1 MNIKKTF
8 SKDSNPL
15 DAFLIGLLAVIIF
28 YGLLWLLFTIGMQ
41 QPEHRIFILLG
52 GSWPTGLI
60 QAFTF
65 LAFFWAMIMLGAKSR
80 KQKWEASS
88 LTLDLLPT
96 KEHRVILPEH
106 VNDLRLQISQLG
118 ERKESILAKV
128 LERATTKFR
137 ANKSPHETMD
147 IVKIQSEMEL
157 DLMESSYGIIRYL
170 AWSIPSIGFIGT
182 VLGISGALANADQA
196 AAGDISAVTSM
207 LGTAFDT
214 TLVALLL
221 SIILMFQLHL
231 TQQKDE
237 SMIFQIQDY
246 VFENFINRIY
256 VPKEERG

>member
-1 MNIKKTF
+1 MNLKRSIGR
-8 SKDSNPL
+8 DSNPL
-15 DAFLIGLLAVIIF
+15 DAFLIGLLATIIL
-28 YGLLWLLFTIGMQ
+28 YGLIWVIFSVGIQ
-41 QPEHRIFILLG
+41 QPEHRIFVLLG
-52 GSWPTGLI
+52 GRWPIGLI
-60 QAFTF
+60 QSFTF
-65 LAFFWAMIMLGAKSR
+65 LAFFWAMIMLGSKTR
-80 KQKWEASS
+80 KQKWERGS
-88 LTLDLLPT
+88 LSLDLLPT

-118 ERKESILAKV
+118 EWKESILAKV
-128 LERATTKFR
+128 LERAATKFR
-137 ANKSPHETMD
+137 ANKSPQETMD

-157 DLMESSYGIIRYL
+157 DLLESSYGIIRYL

-196 AAGDISAVTSM
+196 AAGDISAVTTM

-221 SIILMFQLHL
+221 SIILMFQLHR
-231 TQQKDE
+231 TQQKEE

-256 VPKEERG
+256 VPKEERS